1 MFLDSE
7 LIKTCDLFVYTFW
20 SLELSIFPSSRP
32 SDRVQERKINV
43 TFHRKTR
50 LTENSVLGAFETANK
65 RGLTAFQTL
74 HKLFSNALQ
83 TIRKLLTNA
92 WKAFQTLFKPFAN
105 GFQTVWKAFQ
115 TLLKPFANASQT
127 LCKCFA
133 NPLQTFRKPF
143 ANALQTLCKRFSWK
157 PAPVRKEL
165 NALTAMISFEY
176 LTVSNGLFF

>member
-1 MFLDSE
+1 MWPKYR
-7 LIKTCDLFVYTFW
+7 IRIALFQPQNLH
-20 SLELSIFPSSRP
+20 SPSKGMAAMSVT
-32 SDRVQERKINV
+32 SKKYV

-50 LTENSVLGAFETANK
+50 LTENSVLGAFETPNK
-65 RGLTAFQTL
+65 QGLTAFQTL

-133 NPLQTFRKPF
+133 NPLQTLLLKASASP
-143 ANALQTLCKRFSWK
+143 QGIKRAYS
-157 PAPVRKEL
+157 
-165 NALTAMISFEY
+165 Y
-176 LTVSNGLFF
+176 D